1 MVQHKLVQFSRLED
15 SLRKEDPLSKN
26 GRGKVLLTVPL
37 YQRKFVWFDG
47 ESTGQSIGKEFVQ
60 KLASFEANE
69 ASFFLGSLI
78 LVEKGIDGESV
89 SYEVV
94 DGQQRLVT
102 LFLIKN
108 IIDKQNS
115 FNPKTTLCSEYYGK
129 GISDPN
135 AEDFVN
141 SLLNERGEIL
151 LNNLKKITFD
161 LIIYSDSDKEKQ
173 DRKDIDGAKIFH
185 EINRLPLL
193 ASPPEILKGRIVSKL
208 EAGNKNKSGS
218 EDSKDLVKDF
228 STHWNLM
235 LEFFYF
241 DYSQPTEQSFPETPE
256 KLSDLL
262 DSIGIKKN
270 EMLKFRHREN
280 CINDIQN
287 YLFMIGGITSRTIKN
302 NPDPN
307 GKDKK
312 RESEVVDQW
321 PKSSEPKNVLQR
333 GNCQIFLQKFDPI
346 IADEEKLLHFI
357 EVFNTVTDIIKENEA
372 WMNIRR
378 TPRTKW
384 IKLRNKEQA
393 KAMVFQ
399 QMLAA
404 RRKKDWLLQNETV
417 NFFFELYQWK
427 THEKTSNINKVLEL
441 PDITP
446 QDEIKKYPRNQV
458 WNFEWKCWNKILEN
472 QCSLLVSESPSSYS
486 SELWKIV
493 RESFVKDEKCFRT
506 FSMGSA
512 DQEEHFFAW
521 EWRKKKG
528 IGLSNKEI
536 DSVSNLCRIGSTLN
550 TSLGDEEPLV
560 KSKLLFGM
568 PENRQIN
575 ENVWPKLAISAFLT
589 SELKDSSEAEYLKL
603 FRRLEEVFR
612 AEGKTESNQNQKVTV
627 ELSKIFEKLHT

>member
-15 SLRKEDPLSKN
+15 SLRKN
-26 GRGKVLLTVPL
+26 ARGKVLLTVPL
-37 YQRKFVWFDG
+37 YQRKFVWFEDESKG
-47 ESTGQSIGKEFVQ
+47 ESIGQEFVR
-60 KLASFEANE
+60 KLATSETNE

-89 SYEVV
+89 CYEVV
-94 DGQQRLVT
+94 DGQQRLAT

-108 IIDKQNS
+108 IINKQNS
-115 FNPKTTLCSEYYGK
+115 FNPKTILCSEYYGK

-141 SLLNERGEIL
+141 GLLDGRGELL

-161 LIIYSDSDKEKQ
+161 LIIYSDKSDKEKQ
-173 DRKDIDGAKIFH
+173 DREEIDGAKIFH

-193 ASPPEILKGRIVSKL
+193 ASSPDILKGRIVSKL
-208 EAGNKNKSGS
+208 EARNKNKSAS
-218 EDSKDLVKDF
+218 EDSMDLVKDF
-228 STHWNLM
+228 LSHWNLM

-241 DYSQPTEQSFPETPE
+241 DYSKPTEQSLPTTE

-262 DSIGIKKN
+262 NSIGTEKKVI
-270 EMLKFRHREN
+270 LKFRHREN

-287 YLFMIGGITSRTIKN
+287 YLFMIGGITSRTINN

-312 RESEVVDQW
+312 RESEVDDQW

-378 TPRTKW
+378 TPRPKW

-404 RRKKDWLLQNETV
+404 RRKKDWLLQNEAVT
-417 NFFFELYQWK
+417 FFFELYQWK
-427 THEKTSNINKVLEL
+427 IHGKQSDMNKVLEL
-441 PDITP
+441 PNIAS
-446 QDEIKKYPRNQV
+446 QDDIKKNPRSQV
-458 WNFEWKCWNKILEN
+458 WNFEWKCWNNILEN
-472 QCSLLVSESPSSYS
+472 KRPLSLHESPSGYS

-506 FSMGSA
+506 FSIGSA

-521 EWRKKKG
+521 EWHKKKG

-536 DSVSNLCRIGSTLN
+536 DSVPNLCRIGSSLN
-550 TSLGDEEPLV
+550 TSLGDEEPFV
-560 KSKLLFGM
+560 KSELLFGT

-589 SELKDSSEAEYLKL
+589 LELKPSSEAEYLTL
-603 FRRLEEVFR
+603 FRTLEEVFKVER
-612 AEGKTESNQNQKVTV
+612 KTESNQDQKVTV
-627 ELSKIFEKLHT
+627 ELSQIFEKCHTLSIRS